1 MLLRGSEATE
11 AISEWIDTP
20 EIATLPSVAR
30 NDRNGTTTQSV
41 MGSGEFYRKMTQ
53 TPIIETKDLT
63 IRFGGHVAVNHVN
76 LQIPPYTFKSII
88 GPNGAGMTTFFNM
101 VSGQYRPTEGSV
113 FFKGSDITA
122 LSPALRT
129 KLGIGR
135 SFQLTNVFLSL
146 TVLENVRLAVQSQKN
161 IGFNFW
167 KSYLR
172 FSELEERAYEILKTV
187 LLDTEWNVPASSLTH
202 GEQRKLEI
210 AILLALET
218 EVLLL
223 DEPTAGMALEEVPS
237 ILELLKQIKVRR
249 DKTILLVEHKMD
261 VLMALSDS
269 ITVLHEGKLIAD
281 DTPEAIS
288 KNKEVQEAYFGGGRS
303 RG

>member
-1 MLLRGSEATE
+1 MSQ
-11 AISEWIDTP
+11 P
-20 EIATLPSVAR
+20 
-30 NDRNGTTTQSV
+30 
-41 MGSGEFYRKMTQ
+41 
-53 TPIIETKDLT
+53 PIVETKDLT
-63 IRFGGHVAVNHVN
+63 IRFGGHVAVDHVN
-76 LQIPPYTFKSII
+76 FQILPYTFKSMI
-88 GPNGAGMTTFFNM
+88 GPNGAGKTTLFNM
-101 VSGQYRPTEGSV
+101 ISGQYSPTEGKV
-113 FFKGSDITA
+113 FFKGQDITH

-135 SFQLTNVFLSL
+135 SFQLTNVFHSL
-146 TVLENVRLAVQSQKN
+146 TVLENVRLAIQSQKN

-167 KSYLR
+167 KNYLH
-172 FSELEERAYEILKTV
+172 FSELEDRAYEILNMV
-187 LLDTEWNVPASSLTH
+187 LLDTKWSVPASSLTH

-210 AILLALET
+210 AILLALEP

-237 ILELLKQIKVRR
+237 ILDLLKQIKNRK

-269 ITVLHEGKLIAD
+269 IAVLHEGKLIAD

-303 RG
+303 HG